1 MSWVIGFLNF
11 YRCYFI
17 FIFLNVCVGTGSYV
31 RELEEQGIETK

>member
-11 YRCYFI
+11 YRCF
-17 FIFLNVCVGTGSYV
+17 FFLNVCVGTG